1 MTSPTS
7 APQETGIGC
16 AVIALG
22 DRNRPRTIEIAKV
35 IVDRLTADAE
45 GRYRVVH
52 DSIVKSMARQIKGEL
67 AIVAEKSSCKA
78 VIFGGGTG
86 FGSKDSY
93 QAVVGI
99 MDSRLDAF
107 GQIFAT
113 LNYQENGSSAV
124 MERAVAGTYRGRIII
139 ALPGSPGGAAL
150 AMDRLVLPELANMV
164 ATISPK
170 L

>member
-1 MTSPTS
+1 MT
-7 APQETGIGC
+7 APGFSQEAGIGC
-16 AVIALG
+16 AVISLG
-22 DRNRPRTIEIAKV
+22 DRNRPRTVEISKV
-35 IVDRLTADAE
+35 IKDHLMAAGE
-45 GRYRVVH
+45 GRFRVVH
-52 DSIVKSMARQIKGEL
+52 DTIVRSMARQIKGEL

-107 GQIFAT
+107 GQIFAM
-113 LNYQENGSSAV
+113 LNYQENGSAAV

-139 ALPGSPGGAAL
+139 ALPGAPSGAAL
-150 AMDRLVLPELANMV
+150 AMDRLVVTELADMV
-164 ATISPK
+164 ARISPRI
-170 L
+170 

>member
-1 MTSPTS
+1 MTSPTT
-7 APQETGIGC
+7 AKGPGIGC

-35 IVDRLTADAE
+35 IKDRLAAD
-45 GRYRVVH
+45 GDRYRLVH
-52 DSIVKSMARQIKGEL
+52 DSIVKSMARHIKGEL
-67 AIVAEKSSCKA
+67 AMVAEKASCKA

-113 LNYQENGSSAV
+113 LNYQENGSAAV

-139 ALPGSPGGAAL
+139 ALPGSPAGAGL

-164 ATISPK
+164 AKISPK